1 MLEDWDNQAEGYSR
15 PLFWFAIPDRSATPS
30 QRLDAATVE
39 RIVRSAINRALRAE
53 TDPVLS
59 FSIEHRQRERNAAVA
74 DAVAALA
81 TEPHQH
87 GGKGA

>member
-1 MLEDWDNQAEGYSR
+1 M
-15 PLFWFAIPDRSATPS
+15 IATPS

-39 RIVRSAINRALRAE
+39 RCEALR
-53 TDPVLS
+53 
-59 FSIEHRQRERNAAVA
+59 HAVA
-74 DAVAALA
+74 NVLPSGDDRLPGEKVIAFYIRMDELRAIRVLA

>member
-1 MLEDWDNQAEGYSR
+1 M
-15 PLFWFAIPDRSATPS
+15 
-30 QRLDAATVE
+30 
-39 RIVRSAINRALRAE
+39 RAE